1 MKPKKSRRYIV
12 EALILLAVMGV
23 GFGVLGHFMG
33 GKNLMN
39 TIMATAH
46 DLLLNTVFFLMG
58 ITVLAGALGKLLSE
72 FGVVQLLE
80 KLLRPLM
87 KPLYRLPGNVGAVF
101 DRSFHI
107 APVRHVVF
115 GSEHHRT
122 V

>member
-1 MKPKKSRRYIV
+1 MKPQKSHRYIV

-58 ITVLAGALGKLLSE
+58 ITVLAGALGKLLS
-72 FGVVQLLE
+72 
-80 KLLRPLM
+80 
-87 KPLYRLPGNVGAVF
+87 
-101 DRSFHI
+101 
-107 APVRHVVF
+107 
-115 GSEHHRT
+115 
-122 V
+122 

>member
-1 MKPKKSRRYIV
+1 MKPLKIKRYVV
-12 EALILLAVMGV
+12 EALILLAVLV
-23 GFGVLGHFMG
+23 AGFGILGHFMG

-80 KLLRPLM
+80 KLLRENLEQP
-87 KPLYRLPGNVGAVF
+87 
-101 DRSFHI
+101 
-107 APVRHVVF
+107 
-115 GSEHHRT
+115 
-122 V
+122 